1 MNLDLERLMEVLAY
15 DQDAGVFRWKV
26 ARGKRLAGD
35 VAGTESTKGYWQI
48 KVFQKVIEA
57 HRLAWF
63 FVHGV
68 WPSHEVDHIN
78 CNKKDNRICNLRPAN
93 RSQNCA
99 NSHRRP
105 WNQTGF
111 KGVTRQGKKFSAQ
124 ITLNT
129 KVYHLGVFETAED
142 AHAAYVSAATAA
154 HGDFARA
161 A

>member
-1 MNLDLERLMEVLAY
+1 MFIDELKTVLSY
-15 DQDAGVFRWKV
+15 DPLTGDFTWIVNRRCVRAGAK
-26 ARGKRLAGD
+26 
-35 VAGTESTKGYWQI
+35 AGTLSTKGYWQI
-48 KVFQKVIEA
+48 KVFQKVVEA

-78 CNKKDNRICNLRPAN
+78 CNKKDNRISNLRLAN

-99 NSHRRP
+99 NSHRRS

-111 KGVTRQGKKFSAQ
+111 KGVTRRGEKFSAQ
-124 ITLNT
+124 ITLNA
-129 KVYHLGVFETAED
+129 KVHRLGVFETAEE
-142 AHAAYVSAATAA
+142 AHGAYVTAATAA